1 MAIRLN
7 ALKPK
12 TKSPGL
18 PSSKNGTIRLMRC
31 EDVISMPPTDE
42 LGIACLGDFVLE
54 ENAEFQFLYLTP
66 QTQKY
71 EINATGEVDE
81 RLFQKK
87 ASGSYPGSDI
97 EIFEFIKKHIN
108 QGWIVVYKED
118 CEPYAK
124 IFGSPKNPLFLNPN
138 YKSDSTGKGY
148 EVALQQNSSDKVPV
162 LFYNGEFPVIIV
174 DEGIIEII
182 DIIGQPIE
190 GPYRSRKIYLVDE
203 EPTGSDLNQF
213 TFPLIFRICTE
224 AGSID
229 VTYDKDG
236 NRYAG
241 QESYVPEDSTLTLG
255 AVTATTSSIH
265 LALHSSGVNSVRIAG
280 QILSKT
286 TGNDWNFP
294 EVTLEKVFTGY
305 AINDPDVFHLAL
317 DGEEIPAGALKIFQV
332 IISEYGINIDEFA
345 YGSKMKSDDQW
356 RNAYLS
362 LDEGDYLPLDD
373 ERSSINLIIDDAV
386 VTPILYGVMT
396 VRVGTADKN
405 FAWNGKEFIFY
416 TERDVLL
423 SSQESNPVAALPFI
437 EGTNFTAK
445 AETFTRLKL
454 WDNKVCI
461 IASTVDLSPYA
472 LDADL
477 DTEIVNRAAADNNL
491 QTQINTEHST
501 NVAQDA
507 AIADVNI
514 HQITITATTSISTN
528 TLGAIASGGTAN
540 LLQHGRNVKISN
552 GVNAINLSCEI
563 SSAAAFVASYTKI
576 GSAAITFTAGSGATL
591 VQVDGTAILNGV
603 VGSTACLTRS
613 GNTFYLQISNR

>member
-12 TKSPGL
+12 TKSAGL

-31 EDVISMPPTDE
+31 EDVITMPPTDE

-87 ASGSYPGSDI
+87 VSGSYPGSDI

-203 EPTGSDLNQF
+203 EPTGSDLEEF
-213 TFPLIFRICTE
+213 TFPLIFRLCVDG
-224 AGSID
+224 GSYD

-236 NRYAG
+236 NRYTG
-241 QESYVPEDSTLTLG
+241 KESFVPDDKVLTLG
-255 AVTATTSSIH
+255 AVTATTSSIN
-265 LALHSSGVNSVRIAG
+265 LALHSTGVNSVRIAG
-280 QILSKT
+280 QILSKST
-286 TGNDWNFP
+286 PNHWNFP

-305 AINDPDVFHLAL
+305 AINDAEIFHLAL
-317 DGEEIPAGALKIFQV
+317 DGEEIPEGALEIFKV
-332 IISEYGINIDEFA
+332 TISENGIVIDQFA
-345 YGSKMKSDDQW
+345 HGSKMKADDQW

-362 LDEGDYLPLDD
+362 IDEGEYLPLD
-373 ERSSINLIIDDAV
+373 EQASSFNLIIDPAV
-386 VTPILYGVMT
+386 TTPILYGVMT
-396 VRVGTADKN
+396 LRVWSAEKD
-405 FAWNGKEFIFY
+405 FAWNGKEIILY

-423 SSQESNPVAALPFI
+423 NSREDGDPVAALPFI
-437 EGTNFTAK
+437 EGTNYTAK
-445 AETFTRLKL
+445 AGTFTRLKL
-454 WDNKVCI
+454 WDNKVWV
-461 IASTVDLSPYA
+461 IASNVDLSEYA
-472 LDADL
+472 LQVDLEAEEYNRALEDFILQNQLNAANLLIADL
-477 DTEIVNRAAADNNL
+477 QVP
-491 QTQINTEHST
+491 
-501 NVAQDA
+501 
-507 AIADVNI
+507 
-514 HQITITATTSISTN
+514 QITITTTTSITTDTLSTVN
-528 TLGAIASGGTAN
+528 SRAQNGK
-540 LLQHGRNVKISN
+540 NVIIDN
-552 GVNAINLSCEI
+552 GVNAINLQCLSTSHASFC
-563 SSAAAFVASYTKI
+563 ASYSRLGAGAVTI
-576 GSAAITFTAGSGATL
+576 TAGSGVTVEEVYSGSGKVCNGAIMSSFTL
-591 VQVDGTAILNGV
+591 ERVGTK
-603 VGSTACLTRS
+603 
-613 GNTFYLQISNR
+613 FYLKLNNA